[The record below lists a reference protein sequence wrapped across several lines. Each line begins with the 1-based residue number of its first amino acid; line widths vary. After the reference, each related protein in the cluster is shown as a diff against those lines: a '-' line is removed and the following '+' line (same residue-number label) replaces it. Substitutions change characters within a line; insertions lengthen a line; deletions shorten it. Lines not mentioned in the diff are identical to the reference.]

1 MLSWAN
7 RALLSRGPA
16 QLSCKTSGMQTLQVV
31 GGNGCNIQTYSSGP
45 EDGALIV
52 AVHGIAQS
60 AVVWSALSAAAV
72 QRHWRVISFDLRGH
86 GHSDKPAEAYGDSQ
100 LWADDLAAVLLAAD
114 ASAGAQATLVGW
126 SYGGTVIGDYL
137 AAYGSELTSGV
148 VMVGATHLLG
158 RPVGPYVQ
166 PAFGALTKAIAT
178 DDSGAVLEQLLDL
191 CAEKPL
197 TQRLRAELLTES
209 LRCPAYVRSGML
221 RRTLDHDATFAA
233 LDLPVHVI
241 HGRKDQ
247 MFTFGLAEHLAEVS
261 RHGTLSAYDEAG
273 HMPLWDE
280 PSRFLDELGT
290 FVGSTRRP

>member
-1 MLSWAN
+1 
-7 RALLSRGPA
+7 
-16 QLSCKTSGMQTLQVV
+16 MQTFQVI
-31 GGNGCNIQTYSSGP
+31 GGDGCGIQAYSSGP
-45 EDGALIV
+45 ADGALV
-52 AVHGIAQS
+52 LAVHGIAQS
-60 AVVWSALSAAAV
+60 AVAWSELSASATD
-72 QRHWRVISFDLRGH
+72 RHWRVVSFDLRGH
-86 GHSDKPAEAYGDSQ
+86 GDSDKPTAAYGDSQ
-100 LWADDLAAVLLAAD
+100 LWADDLAAVLSAAGT
-114 ASAGAQATLVGW
+114 APGAKATLVGW

-137 AAYGSELTSGV
+137 AAYGSELISGV

-191 CAEKPL
+191 CAERALPQ
-197 TQRLRAELLTES
+197 QRRSELLTRS

-233 LDLPVHVI
+233 LDLPVHII

-247 MFTFGLAEHLAEVS
+247 MFTVGLAEHLAAVAQ
-261 RHGTLSAYDEAG
+261 HATLSAYDEAG

-280 PSRFLDELGT
+280 PLPFLDELAE
-290 FVGSTRRP
+290 FVRSTGRP